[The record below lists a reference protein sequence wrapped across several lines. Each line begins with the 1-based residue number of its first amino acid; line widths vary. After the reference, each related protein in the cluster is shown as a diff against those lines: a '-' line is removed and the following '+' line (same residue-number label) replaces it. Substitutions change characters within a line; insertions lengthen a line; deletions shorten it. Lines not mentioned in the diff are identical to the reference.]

1 MLMLKKK
8 HNELLKVAN
17 EKYYSKGYLEGY
29 DKATE
34 ELESVFKNTV
44 KEHNEL
50 KNVLLE
56 REKKIDILNF
66 FLRCTCD
73 KDIARYEAIVKRTK
87 KARIRKKAE
96 TKILEIKERK
106 LAFE

>member
-8 HNELLKVAN
+8 HKELLKVAN
-17 EKYYSKGYLEGY
+17 EKYYSKGY

-34 ELESVFKNTV
+34 ELEDVFKNTV

-56 REKKIDILNF
+56 REK
-66 FLRCTCD
+66 R
-73 KDIARYEAIVKRTK
+73 
-87 KARIRKKAE
+87 
-96 TKILEIKERK
+96 
-106 LAFE
+106 